1 MTKFNLFDIAIL
13 VLSVYVLTALA
24 LSLFMDFP
32 PEVQTLMDYI
42 DNAICVVFLFDFIR
56 NFRAAPNKWEYMKWG
71 WIDLISSIP
80 TLPMLRCGRAVRFIR
95 LLRLLRAFKSLLNIC
110 RFIFKS
116 RIKGTMLCLNLI
128 LVLLAIFSSITIL
141 FVENDPESNI
151 KTAGDAIWWVF
162 TSITTVGY
170 GDLYPVTPEG
180 RLIGI
185 VLMLSGVGL
194 FGAYSGWIASFFI
207 KDAENERK
215 EEKGD

>member
-1 MTKFNLFDIAIL
+1 MTKIKLFDLIIL

-32 PEVQTLMDYI
+32 QEVEILLDYI

-71 WIDLISSIP
+71 WIDLVSSIP
-80 TLPMLRCGRAVRFIR
+80 SFPLLRCGRTVRLIR

-128 LVLLAIFSSITIL
+128 LVLLAIFSAITIL
-141 FVENDPESNI
+141 FVENEPESNI

-180 RLIGI
+180 RFIGI
-185 VLMLSGVGL
+185 LLMLSGVGL
-194 FGAYSGWIASFFI
+194 FGAYSGWIASFFMM
-207 KDAENERK
+207 DAANEKKK
-215 EEKGD
+215 EKE